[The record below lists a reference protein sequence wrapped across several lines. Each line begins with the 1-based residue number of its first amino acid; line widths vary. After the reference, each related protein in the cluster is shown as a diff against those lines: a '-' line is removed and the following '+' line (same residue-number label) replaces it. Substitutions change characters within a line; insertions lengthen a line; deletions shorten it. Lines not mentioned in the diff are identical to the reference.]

1 MSLPLF
7 RLFFRAPSGGWSSEH
22 YAFTPVKLEKNNIK
36 ISIPHSGAA
45 AGILIDQK
53 ISQKRKDDRATENIL
68 TRQHTIIQTNITP
81 EEEKAMLEQFQQN
94 MLKRQSTI
102 VESRKS
108 QMQKILERKSQLKE
122 KQQER
127 KAAEVEKALLA
138 MDREKTMMINTRKS
152 QSTGLENRLDTL
164 RLERTMTQARK
175 SQGGLNFA
183 NQGKLSFRQG
193 RQ

>member
-1 MSLPLF
+1 M
-7 RLFFRAPSGGWSSEH
+7 
-22 YAFTPVKLEKNNIK
+22 
-36 ISIPHSGAA
+36 
-45 AGILIDQK
+45 
-53 ISQKRKDDRATENIL
+53 
-68 TRQHTIIQTNITP
+68 TRQHTIIQTNITA
-81 EEEKAMLEQFQQN
+81 EEEQALLDQFQQN

-138 MDREKTMMINTRKS
+138 MEKEKTMMINTRKS
-152 QSTGLENRLDTL
+152 QSTGLENRLGTL
-164 RLERTMTQARK
+164 RLERTLTQARK

-183 NQGKLSFRQG
+183 NQGK
-193 RQ
+193 